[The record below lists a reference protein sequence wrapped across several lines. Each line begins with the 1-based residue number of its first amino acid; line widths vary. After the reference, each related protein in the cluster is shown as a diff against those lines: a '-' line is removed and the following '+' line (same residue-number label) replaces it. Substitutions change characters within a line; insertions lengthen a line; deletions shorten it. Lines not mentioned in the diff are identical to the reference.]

1 LFLIFLFYFL
11 IDTVVFSSYDGGWL
25 LPPKKQMSIQ
35 EDSWFVKG
43 ASSLD
48 WGMKNRLARIFSR
61 DTGKTVMLAID
72 HGYFEGPAAGLEQ
85 VDRSIVPFLDH
96 ADALMAT
103 RGVVRTSIPPS
114 FTHGVVLRA
123 SGGASVLKEL
133 SNEKI
138 AVDVEDALRLN
149 AAGLAVTVFIGGEYE
164 TQTVHNLTTLVDLG
178 NRHGIPVLAVTV
190 ITDEAKGD
198 AKYYR
203 MACRICAELGAHFV
217 KTYYVDK
224 DFDSVVASC
233 PAPVVVA
240 GGNKLP
246 EFEALTMT
254 HRAMQ
259 AGAAGMDMGRNIFQ
273 AEAPAAMIQAVRA
286 VVHGGET
293 PKKAFELY
301 ASLKND
307 RKGPRAG
314 VPSKAPSRASVK

>member
-1 LFLIFLFYFL
+1 
-11 IDTVVFSSYDGGWL
+11 
-25 LPPKKQMSIQ
+25 MSIP
-35 EDSWFVKG
+35 ENGWFVKG

-61 DTGKTVMLAID
+61 TTGKTVMLAID
-72 HGYFEGPAAGLEQ
+72 HGYFEGPTPGLEQ
-85 VDRSIVPFLDH
+85 VDRSIVPFVDH

-103 RGVVRTSIPPS
+103 RGVLRTSIPAS
-114 FTHGVVLRA
+114 FPRGVVVRA
-123 SGGASVLKEL
+123 TGGASVMKEL
-133 SNEKI
+133 SNERI

-149 AAGLAVTVFIGGEYE
+149 VAGLAVTVFVGGESE
-164 TQTVHNLTTLVDLG
+164 TQTVHNMTRLVDLG
-178 NRHGIPVLAVTV
+178 NRHGIPVLAVTGV
-190 ITDEAKGD
+190 VDEAMGN

-217 KTYYVDK
+217 KTYFVEK
-224 DFDSVVASC
+224 DFDSVVSSC

-273 AEAPAAMIQAVRA
+273 SEAPAAMIQAVRA
-286 VVHGGET
+286 VVHDGET

-301 ASLKND
+301 ESLKNGG
-307 RKGPRAG
+307 KAQGNGPR
-314 VPSKAPSRASVK
+314 PKAHPKTSG

>member
-1 LFLIFLFYFL
+1 
-11 IDTVVFSSYDGGWL
+11 
-25 LPPKKQMSIQ
+25 MSIQ
-35 EDSWFVKG
+35 ENGWLVKG
-43 ASSLD
+43 SSSLD

-72 HGYFEGPAAGLEQ
+72 HGYFEGPEVGLEQ

-103 RGVVRTSIPPS
+103 RGVLRTSIPPS
-114 FTHGVVLRA
+114 FGRGVVLRA
-123 SGGASVLKEL
+123 TGGPSILKEL
-133 SNEKI
+133 SNERI

-149 AAGLAVTVFIGGEYE
+149 VAGLAVTVFIGGQYE
-164 TQTVHNLTTLVDLG
+164 TQTVHNLTRLADLG

-190 ITDEAKGD
+190 TMDPAMED

-217 KTYYVDK
+217 KTYFVDR
-224 DFDSVVASC
+224 DFDSVISSC
-233 PAPVVVA
+233 PVPVVVA
-240 GGNKLP
+240 GGAKLP

-273 AEAPAAMIQAVRA
+273 SEAPAAMIQAVRA
-286 VVHGGET
+286 VVHSGET
-293 PKKAFELY
+293 PKRAFELY
-301 ASLKND
+301 ESLKNGG
-307 RKGPRAG
+307 KVPRAAA
-314 VPSKAPSRASVK
+314 SKAHPRASV

>member
-1 LFLIFLFYFL
+1 
-11 IDTVVFSSYDGGWL
+11 
-25 LPPKKQMSIQ
+25 MSIH
-35 EDSWFVKG
+35 ENGWFVKG
-43 ASSLD
+43 SSSLD

-103 RGVVRTSIPPS
+103 RGVLRTSIPPS
-114 FTHGVVLRA
+114 FAHGVVLRA
-123 SGGASVLKEL
+123 TGGPSILKEL
-133 SNEKI
+133 SNERI

-149 AAGLAVTVFIGGEYE
+149 VAGLAVTVYIGGEYE
-164 TQTVHNLTTLVDLG
+164 TQTVHNMTRLVDLG

-190 ITDEAKGD
+190 VTDEAMGD

-217 KTYYVDK
+217 KTYFVDEG
-224 DFDSVVASC
+224 FDSVVASC
-233 PAPVVVA
+233 PTPVVVA
-240 GGNKLP
+240 GGKKLS

-273 AEAPAAMIQAVRA
+273 SEAPAAMIQAVRA
-286 VVHGGET
+286 VVHAGET

-301 ASLKND
+301 ESLKNGGKV
-307 RKGPRAG
+307 RRIGAPSKARPRAG
-314 VPSKAPSRASVK
+314 V